1 MQHLPYLFLFLLHL
15 SLMSAAEQAYPRTE
29 VGCMEIKTLPA
40 ATLIASRSEA
50 KYFDRNNGLFM
61 PLFRYIQ
68 SNDIAMTTPVESEIS
83 PGVMYFHIGNTTA
96 SERLKN
102 TPSVSIHLMA
112 ERAVASIG
120 LRGSYS
126 AENFKNGEQQLAAWL
141 ATQPNYQRAGAARG
155 VFWNGPFMPAL
166 FKRFEVHIPVAK
178 VVVTAP

>member
-1 MQHLPYLFLFLLHL
+1 
-15 SLMSAAEQAYPRTE
+15 MSAAERAYPRTA

-83 PGVMYFHIGNTTA
+83 PGVMYFHIGKATA
-96 SERLKN
+96 SERLIN

-112 ERAVASIG
+112 ERHVASIG

-126 AENFKNGEQQLAAWL
+126 AENFKTGEQQLAAWL
-141 ATQPNYQRAGAARG
+141 AIHPNYQRAGAARG
-155 VFWNGPFMPAL
+155 VFWNSPFMPAL
-166 FKRFEVHIPVAK
+166 FKRSEIHIPVTKIAS
-178 VVVTAP
+178 TAPYN